1 MTVKPIIPKEP
12 TIVES
17 VTELEL
23 GQYDVYEKDYGITD
37 DAWKE
42 TYIVR
47 KIMKKT
53 CVVSHISYRNHEEI
67 AGNTS
72 YRFPKKLLL
81 NLINIHSQKGGKI
94 EFWKWGWKDDNSRN

>member
-1 MTVKPIIPKEP
+1 MTVKIIIPKKP

-37 DAWKE
+37 DAWMHK
-42 TYIVR
+42 YIVR

-53 CVVSHISYRNHEEI
+53 CVVSSMSYRNHEEI
-67 AGNTS
+67 GMGDTR

-81 NLINIHSQKGGKI
+81 NLINLHSQEGGKI
-94 EFWKWGWKDDNSRN
+94 DFWKWDTTKAEEK